1 MYVNK
6 IQIWKIYDVDGSMKF
21 TVITCLAVRHPR
33 KGDPNIGYPLRDSGS
48 KFERRLGGVARP
60 AAASSGYISEPFHGH
75 VKVLLTKRILPYLGP
90 HKIWKISD
98 GNSSK

>member
-1 MYVNK
+1 MENIRCGWLDEIHSNYLPGCETSEK
-6 IQIWKIYDVDGSMKF
+6 GGSQYRIPPF
-21 TVITCLAVRHPR
+21 ETVEVSLS
-33 KGDPNIGYPLRDSGS
+33 DDL
-48 KFERRLGGVARP
+48 LGGVARP